1 MGKCFVAE
9 VSILSCCLFFAGF
22 SSVRALEKKSFLL
35 AGTREGI
42 YIWDYRD
49 EPLLAWNNGGN
60 PPEIKK
66 IVAVPYGFFILT
78 SEGVFFS
85 GDGRNFEEKNQ
96 GITTKTIKVINN
108 NEKSFTNISD
118 DLKDLEADK
127 SNPDNLVTCSKDRVF
142 VSTNRANSWFSI
154 QGPVPYSTIKSLAI
168 VSSSNITIFLG
179 HSFQGFFSFTIG
191 RDLSWKKMNAGLY
204 NFSKTFEE
212 ISGIAVD
219 KDESNLNIYAV
230 NNFTPI
236 LYQWNAKSNSW
247 SVIERFQKEFDMMES
262 LAKKGNYFYFVNR
275 LGIMRYNSSD
285 RSLELDR
292 ANELRNTLETKI
304 SQSVSVMCGYDEN
317 GEEFH
322 FSELWLSSLPPVKS
336 YYFQASQKKG
346 LYVQATALKDKKRL
360 EKLTDFLLLNSLNM
374 ITVDMKDD
382 SGFLRF
388 KPTSNLTS
396 GIAKVVNP
404 LDLDTFIP
412 YMKEKNIY
420 LAARLV
426 VFKDSILYCYSNYI
440 YAVKSKSAPSRP
452 WQGTKIGRGGVIK
465 NIREYW
471 VDPYSE
477 KVWEYNVAI
486 AKELI
491 ERGFDEVQ
499 FDYVRFPTDGL
510 NIDDAN
516 FIYRDKGMD
525 KESAIL
531 SFLYYARKNL
541 NSPISIDIYGAN
553 GYYRT
558 DARTGQDVELFRR
571 FVDVICPMFY
581 PSHFSEDF
589 QYGDP
594 VTDRPYRIYYFGT
607 LRNYFIG
614 RKELVIR
621 PYVQAFR
628 LFGQFD
634 RKYFGPR
641 YIADE
646 ISGVEDSVNLGY
658 TFWNMGMKYN
668 ILPEAYSNVTIK

>member
-1 MGKCFVAE
+1 
-9 VSILSCCLFFAGF
+9 
-22 SSVRALEKKSFLL
+22 
-35 AGTREGI
+35 
-42 YIWDYRD
+42 
-49 EPLLAWNNGGN
+49 
-60 PPEIKK
+60 
-66 IVAVPYGFFILT
+66 
-78 SEGVFFS
+78 
-85 GDGRNFEEKNQ
+85 
-96 GITTKTIKVINN
+96 
-108 NEKSFTNISD
+108 
-118 DLKDLEADK
+118 
-127 SNPDNLVTCSKDRVF
+127 
-142 VSTNRANSWFSI
+142 
-154 QGPVPYSTIKSLAI
+154 
-168 VSSSNITIFLG
+168 
-179 HSFQGFFSFTIG
+179 
-191 RDLSWKKMNAGLY
+191 
-204 NFSKTFEE
+204 
-212 ISGIAVD
+212 
-219 KDESNLNIYAV
+219 
-230 NNFTPI
+230 
-236 LYQWNAKSNSW
+236 
-247 SVIERFQKEFDMMES
+247 
-262 LAKKGNYFYFVNR
+262 
-275 LGIMRYNSSD
+275 
-285 RSLELDR
+285 
-292 ANELRNTLETKI
+292 
-304 SQSVSVMCGYDEN
+304 
-317 GEEFH
+317 
-322 FSELWLSSLPPVKS
+322 
-336 YYFQASQKKG
+336 
-346 LYVQATALKDKKRL
+346 
-360 EKLTDFLLLNSLNM
+360 
-374 ITVDMKDD
+374 
-382 SGFLRF
+382 
-388 KPTSNLTS
+388 
-396 GIAKVVNP
+396 
-404 LDLDTFIP
+404 
-412 YMKEKNIY
+412 MKEKNIY
-420 LAARLV
+420 LIARLV
-426 VFKDSILYCYSNYI
+426 VFKDSILYSYSNYI

-589 QYGDP
+589 QYVDP
-594 VTDRPYRIYYFGT
+594 VTERPYRIYYFGT

-614 RKELVIR
+614 KKELVIR

-668 ILPEAYSNVTIK
+668 ILPEAYSNITIK